1 MSDGEIKGLVERG
14 LGLHGHSGDGRS
26 VDIFVPKGTPV
37 PFPITDVRNAGSAGR
52 TGILPGS
59 GNTWVGHLTPD
70 SQSGARNV
78 SAGIAAEPDMSPAKM
93 LSSAGMPAL
102 AASSASPQTGTPI
115 MATSAQVA
123 SASRGGGGSP
133 TVINNY
139 YGAGG
144 GKQSGGVN
152 PNGVSAGID
161 MNAAGLGASGDS

>member
-1 MSDGEIKGLVERG
+1 MSA
-14 LGLHGHSGDGRS
+14 LGANTIAGA
-26 VDIFVPKGTPV
+26 TPS
-37 PFPITDVRNAGSAGR
+37 PISAA
-52 TGILPGS
+52 P
-59 GNTWVGHLTPD
+59 
-70 SQSGARNV
+70 
-78 SAGIAAEPDMSPAKM
+78 
-93 LSSAGMPAL
+93 
-102 AASSASPQTGTPI
+102 ASPQTGTPI

-161 MNAAGLGASGDS
+161 MNAAGLGAFQDLKIRSLT